1 MYVPQFFSYSSHAH
15 TSSCDVA
22 IANTSKVRTRKSLRV
37 GKFTRVEKRK
47 RTSEEKKS
55 IEREKEEENHGQM
68 VVLI

>member
-1 MYVPQFFSYSSHAH
+1 
-15 TSSCDVA
+15 
-22 IANTSKVRTRKSLRV
+22 V